1 MKLENKTAIVTGA
14 SGGIGHAT
22 ARKLLQEGAN
32 VMLAGRSH
40 EKIEATKSSLGSPD
54 KLSTCIGEVTDEE
67 YVRNLIST
75 TMERFGRLDVLFA
88 NAGTEGNVGPIWEDA
103 EVSDF
108 KNVLEVNVVGVWLC
122 IKHAVQAM
130 KETGEQSSIIINSS
144 VAGVSS
150 NAGNGAYVA
159 SKHAVLGLTRTG
171 AASFSD
177 YNIRVNAVG
186 PGPIDNRMM
195 NDIIANYGSNSEAL
209 KSEFEGKIPLGRFGR
224 NEEVANL
231 VCFLASS
238 EASYINGAM
247 HLIDGGMTATL

>member
-14 SGGIGHAT
+14 SGGIGQAT
-22 ARKLLQEGAN
+22 AKRLLEEGAN
-32 VMLAGRSH
+32 VMLAGRSS
-40 EKIEATKSSLGSPD
+40 EKLEATRANLGASER
-54 KLSTCIGEVTDEE
+54 LSACVGEVTDEE
-67 YVRNLIST
+67 YVERLISET
-75 TMERFGRLDVLFA
+75 VSEFGSVDVLFA
-88 NAGTEGNVGPIWEDA
+88 NAGTEGNIGPSWEEA

-108 KNVLEVNVVGVWLC
+108 KNVLEVNVIGVWLC

-130 KETGEQSSIIINSS
+130 KKNEEQSSIIINSS

-171 AASFSD
+171 AASFSQ

-195 NDIIANYGSNSEAL
+195 NDIISNYGPNTEDL
-209 KSEFEGKIPLGRFGR
+209 KSMFEGKIPLGRFGR

-238 EASYINGAM
+238 EASYINGGM
-247 HLIDGGMTATL
+247 YLVDGGMTATL

>member
-14 SGGIGHAT
+14 SGGIGQAT
-22 ARKLLQEGAN
+22 AKRLLEEGAN
-32 VMLAGRSH
+32 VMLAGRSS
-40 EKIEATKSSLGSPD
+40 EKLEATRANLGANESLSA
-54 KLSTCIGEVTDEE
+54 CVGEVTDEE
-67 YVRNLIST
+67 YVERLISET
-75 TMERFGRLDVLFA
+75 VSEFGSVDVLFA
-88 NAGTEGNVGPIWEDA
+88 NAGTEGNIGPSWEEA

-108 KNVLEVNVVGVWLC
+108 KNVLEVNVIGVWLC

-130 KETGEQSSIIINSS
+130 KKNEEQSSIIINSS

-171 AASFSD
+171 TASFSQ

-195 NDIIANYGSNSEAL
+195 NDIISNYGPNTEDL
-209 KSEFEGKIPLGRFGR
+209 KSMFEGKIPLGRFGR

-238 EASYINGAM
+238 EASYINGGM
-247 HLIDGGMTATL
+247 YLVDGGMTATL